1 MADETIRSLIVKL
14 EYDVDSTGADRF
26 KSSFKQLSD
35 SINRLASNVEK
46 NLSPKKLVKIGP
58 LERRVRLLGKR
69 FKKSLRQA
77 LRLSPSQF
85 KALESDLKFIG
96 KNVKKAFDKAKV
108 AALAGAAALAAV
120 VTKSFKG
127 FANVEQARLALEFR
141 VGDGFEEVLERINK
155 VRESTGNVV
164 SELEALN
171 ALNLGVDIAGDLD
184 GLIDNFD
191 DVIKLSKIL
200 GKDVGE
206 VQQAFATFITTGS
219 NLQELVKFGFFT
231 PEQIEALQKQGTDL
245 GAQGISARRTQLQA
259 KIQERQPEIQEK
271 FNRFLSL
278 SNATLDRL
286 GTSAEDAS
294 KAIGERL
301 NPAINEAAKTLTGA
315 FDDIRRRLEKGES
328 LFDALTAPGG
338 AKNKEGTTNQNQ
350 NISNVTNITNNVSG
364 VSDPEQAAAEVE
376 RKLAKKINQN
386 TQRRTVP
393 QSLNT
398 TIQPAQ

>member
-1 MADETIRSLIVKL
+1 MKL
-14 EYDVDSTGADRF
+14 ELHFQKRNWNEHKIRAAG
-26 KSSFKQLSD
+26 
-35 SINRLASNVEK
+35 I
-46 NLSPKKLVKIGP
+46 PK
-58 LERRVRLLGKR
+58 
-69 FKKSLRQA
+69 
-77 LRLSPSQF
+77 
-85 KALESDLKFIG
+85 
-96 KNVKKAFDKAKV
+96 
-108 AALAGAAALAAV
+108 
-120 VTKSFKG
+120 
-127 FANVEQARLALEFR
+127 
-141 VGDGFEEVLERINK
+141 
-155 VRESTGNVV
+155 
-164 SELEALN
+164 
-171 ALNLGVDIAGDLD
+171 
-184 GLIDNFD
+184 
-191 DVIKLSKIL
+191 
-200 GKDVGE
+200 
-206 VQQAFATFITTGS
+206 QQAFATFIATGS
-219 NLQELVKFGFFT
+219 NLQDLVKFKFFT
-231 PEQIEALQKQGTDL
+231 PEEIEALGKTTTDL
-245 GAQGISARRTQLQA
+245 GVQGIATRRTQLQA

-376 RKLAKKINQN
+376 RKLAKKINLN